1 MTRRVLCA
9 ALLATGLAVV
19 PAFAAMTPPAATTPP
34 AAQLRGD
41 ALSVTLPGGL
51 LADAEVRK
59 RLNSGLTTT
68 FVVVAT
74 LDDERT
80 SGARIDIRFEPWDE
94 VYFVTLCRLGAPPQ
108 RQRAASFSQLETW
121 WRETSLPLFA
131 AAADVKRVQVAVDVI
146 PFSAEEQQET
156 QRWLTRSLG
165 EARQPA
171 PPQTVQGQGPS
182 PRPSA
187 SGSVLDV
194 LIGTSI
200 QRRPIFR
207 RRWQLQV
214 TP

>member
-9 ALLATGLAVV
+9 AAFFAVLA
-19 PAFAAMTPPAATTPP
+19 PAFAATPP
-34 AAQLRGD
+34 AAQLRGE

-51 LADAEVRK
+51 LSVADVRK

-68 FVVVAT
+68 FVIVAT
-74 LDDERT
+74 LGDRRT
-80 SGARIDIRFEPWDE
+80 SGARVDIRFEPWDE
-94 VYFVTLCRLGAPPQ
+94 VYFITLRRIGAQPQ
-108 RQRAASFSQLETW
+108 QQRAASFAQLESW
-121 WRETSLPLFA
+121 WRETSLPLFTGA
-131 AAADVKRVQVAVDVI
+131 ANAKRVQIAVDVL
-146 PFSAEEQQET
+146 PFSAEEQEET

-165 EARQPA
+165 EARQPS
-171 PPQTVQGQGPS
+171 PPATSTQGPT

-207 RRWQLQV
+207 RRWQVEV
-214 TP
+214 TR

>member
-1 MTRRVLCA
+1 MMSRVLCA
-9 ALLATGLAVV
+9 VAVV
-19 PAFAAMTPPAATTPP
+19 FAVAPVFAATAPP

-41 ALSVTLPGGL
+41 ALSVSLPGGL
-51 LADAEVRK
+51 LSDAEVRK

-68 FVVVAT
+68 FVIVAT

-80 SGARIDIRFEPWDE
+80 SGARVDIRFEPWDE
-94 VYFVTLCRLGAPPQ
+94 VYFVTLRRIGVQPQ
-108 RQRAASFSQLETW
+108 RQRAASFLQLETW
-121 WRETSLPLFA
+121 WRETSLPLFIGA
-131 AAADVKRVQVAVDVI
+131 AGVKRVQVAVDVI
-146 PFSAEEQQET
+146 PFSAEEQEET

-171 PPQTVQGQGPS
+171 PPQSTQGPS

-214 TP
+214 TR

>member
-9 ALLATGLAVV
+9 AVMVAVLA
-19 PAFAAMTPPAATTPP
+19 PAFAATPP
-34 AAQLRGD
+34 AAQLRGET
-41 ALSVTLPGGL
+41 LSVTLPGGL
-51 LADAEVRK
+51 LSEGEVRK
-59 RLNSGLTTT
+59 RLHSGLTTT

-80 SGARIDIRFEPWDE
+80 SGARVDIRFEPWDE
-94 VYFVTLCRLGAPPQ
+94 VYFVTLRRLGAQPQ
-108 RQRAASFSQLETW
+108 RQRAASFPQLESW
-121 WRETSLPLFA
+121 WRETSLPLFTGA
-131 AAADVKRVQVAVDVI
+131 AGAKRVQIGVDVI
-146 PFSAEEQQET
+146 PFSAEEQEET

-171 PPQTVQGQGPS
+171 PPPPATSTQGPN
-182 PRPSA
+182 PRASA

-207 RRWQLQV
+207 RRWQVQV
-214 TP
+214 TR

>member
-9 ALLATGLAVV
+9 AALALALA
-19 PAFAAMTPPAATTPP
+19 PAFAATPP
-34 AAQLRGD
+34 AAQLRGET
-41 ALSVTLPGGL
+41 LGVKLPGGL
-51 LADAEVRK
+51 LSEREVRK
-59 RLNSGLTTT
+59 PLNSGLTTT

-94 VYFVTLCRLGAPPQ
+94 VYFVTLRRIGAQPQ
-108 RQRAASFSQLETW
+108 TQRAASFAQLEAW
-121 WRETSLPLFA
+121 WRETSLPLFTGA
-131 AAADVKRVQVAVDVI
+131 AGVKRVQVAVDVL
-146 PFSAEEQQET
+146 PFSLAEQEET

-165 EARQPA
+165 EARQPSPPPTSQA
-171 PPQTVQGQGPS
+171 PN
-182 PRPSA
+182 PRASA
-187 SGSVLDV
+187 SGSVLDL

-207 RRWQLQV
+207 RRWTVQV

>member
-1 MTRRVLCA
+1 MTRRLPCA
-9 ALLATGLAVV
+9 ALVVAVLA
-19 PAFAAMTPPAATTPP
+19 PAFAATPP
-34 AAQLRGD
+34 AAQLRGET
-41 ALSVTLPGGL
+41 LGVSLPGGL
-51 LADAEVRK
+51 LAETEVRK

-80 SGARIDIRFEPWDE
+80 SGARVDIRFEPWDE
-94 VYFVTLCRLGAPPQ
+94 VYFITLRRIGARPQ
-108 RQRAASFSQLETW
+108 SHRAGSFAQLETW
-121 WRETSLPLFA
+121 WRETSLPLFTA
-131 AAADVKRVQVAVDVI
+131 AAETKRVQVAVDVI
-146 PFSAEEQQET
+146 PFSAEEQEET

-171 PPQTVQGQGPS
+171 PPPVPADQGPN
-182 PRPSA
+182 PRASA

-207 RRWQLQV
+207 RRWQVGV
-214 TP
+214 TR

>member
-1 MTRRVLCA
+1 MTQRVLCVVVVTV
-9 ALLATGLAVV
+9 ALAPV
-19 PAFAAMTPPAATTPP
+19 FAATTPP

-41 ALSVTLPGGL
+41 TLGVMLPGGL
-51 LADAEVRK
+51 LSEGEVR
-59 RLNSGLTTT
+59 RQLNSGLTTT

-80 SGARIDIRFEPWDE
+80 SGARVDIRFEPWDE
-94 VYFVTLCRLGAPPQ
+94 VYFVTVRRIGAQPQ
-108 RQRAASFSQLETW
+108 SQRAASFAQLEKW
-121 WRETSLPLFA
+121 WRETSLPLFTGA
-131 AAADVKRVQVAVDVI
+131 ANVKRVQVAVDVL
-146 PFSAEEQQET
+146 PFSLEEQEET

-165 EARQPA
+165 EARQPSPPPPTTTA
-171 PPQTVQGQGPS
+171 PVPR

-187 SGSVLDV
+187 SGSVLDL

-207 RRWQLQV
+207 RRWQVQV

>member
-1 MTRRVLCA
+1 MIRRVLSA
-9 ALLATGLAVV
+9 ALLLLGAAAVLV
-19 PAFAAMTPPAATTPP
+19 PAFAAMPP

-51 LADAEVRK
+51 LSEVEVRK

-68 FVVVAT
+68 FTVVAT

-80 SGARIDIRFEPWDE
+80 SGARVDIRFEPWDE
-94 VYFVTLCRLGAPPQ
+94 VYFVTLRRLGAPPQ
-108 RQRAASFSQLETW
+108 RQRAASFPQLETW
-121 WRETSLPLFA
+121 WRETSLPLFT

-171 PPQTVQGQGPS
+171 PAQTTQGPR